1 MENRKKGI
9 LNDFRNVEMKES
21 IMEEEYKVDWDPEIL
36 ADLQAQIHQ
45 K

>member
-21 IMEEEYKVDWDPEIL
+21 IMEEEYKVEWDPEIL
-36 ADLQAQIHQ
+36 ADLQAQIHH